1 MTKIDLHVH
10 SDFSDGKDSVN
21 KVLDLAKSRDVTML
35 SFVDHDTNLTYNEA
49 LPYAKSLGIDLIPG
63 IEISAYDYKRKRKV
77 HILAYQYD
85 LKATNIKKLTEP
97 LLNRR
102 HQHSLSQI
110 DKIREYGIDVDMNK
124 VMETVGPLGVVY
136 KQHIMHAIC
145 DEHYTDPRYTTKYRT
160 LFKNQG
166 PASGDIAYIDCL
178 DALKAIRLDKGL
190 AVIAH
195 PGQLNSYEL
204 IEEYHE
210 YIDGVEKYHPDHNQ
224 EDYDKVDALV
234 DKYDFFI
241 TGGSDYHGDF
251 GATVEI
257 GIDSELL
264 RETEHYL
271 DKINL
276 C

>member
-1 MTKIDLHVH
+1 
-10 SDFSDGKDSVN
+10 
-21 KVLDLAKSRDVTML
+21 
-35 SFVDHDTNLTYNEA
+35 
-49 LPYAKSLGIDLIPG
+49 
-63 IEISAYDYKRKRKV
+63 
-77 HILAYQYD
+77 
-85 LKATNIKKLTEP
+85 
-97 LLNRR
+97 
-102 HQHSLSQI
+102 
-110 DKIREYGIDVDMNK
+110 
-124 VMETVGPLGVVY
+124 
-136 KQHIMHAIC
+136 IC

-234 DKYDFFI
+234 INMISLSQVAQTI
-241 TGGSDYHGDF
+241 TVILEQQSRL
-251 GATVEI
+251 V
-257 GIDSELL
+257 
-264 RETEHYL
+264 
-271 DKINL
+271 
-276 C
+276 